1 MNPAIQNTTPVLME
15 GGTVCWN
22 GLFAPAAQDALE
34 RTCDALALEQARLNS
49 DASSIRTTRVSW
61 VHRNTET
68 EALYRDMEAIVL
80 RLNVE
85 LFHFDLT
92 GLTTLQYAVYE
103 SGQGGFFD
111 WHNDYGRSRDDPGQ
125 EPRKTAMS
133 LQLTDGA
140 AYDGCD
146 LEIRAAHPVD
156 VAPRERGSLVAFRA
170 DALHR
175 VTPVTRG
182 RRKALVVWAA
192 GRNSVDRLP
201 PAGF

>member
-1 MNPAIQNTTPVLME
+1 MNPAIQSTTPFLME
-15 GGTVCWN
+15 GGTVCWR
-22 GLFAPAAQDALE
+22 GLFAPAALDALE
-34 RTCDALALEQARLNS
+34 RSCDALALEQARLNS
-49 DASSIRTTRVSW
+49 GASSIRTTRVAW
-61 VHRNTET
+61 LHRNAQT

-80 RLNVE
+80 RLNAE

-92 GLTTLQYAVYE
+92 GLTVLQYAVYE
-103 SGQGGFFD
+103 HAQGGFFD

-125 EPRKTAMS
+125 EPRKITLS
-133 LQLTDGA
+133 LQLNDGT

-156 VAPRERGSLVAFRA
+156 VAPRERGCLVAFPA
-170 DALHR
+170 NALHR

-192 GRNSVDRLP
+192 GPEFR
-201 PAGF
+201 

>member
-1 MNPAIQNTTPVLME
+1 MNPAIQSTTPFLME
-15 GGTVCWN
+15 GGTVCWR
-22 GLFAPAAQDALE
+22 GLFAPPALDALE
-34 RTCDALALEQARLNS
+34 RSCDALALEQARLNS
-49 DASSIRTTRVSW
+49 GASSIRTTRVAW
-61 VHRNTET
+61 LHRNAQT

-80 RLNVE
+80 RLNAE

-92 GLTTLQYAVYE
+92 GLTVLQYAVYE
-103 SGQGGFFD
+103 HAQGGFFD

-125 EPRKTAMS
+125 EPRKITLS
-133 LQLTDGA
+133 LQLSDGT

-156 VAPRERGSLVAFRA
+156 VAPRERGCLVAFPA
-170 DALHR
+170 NALHR

-192 GRNSVDRLP
+192 GPEFR
-201 PAGF
+201 

>member
-1 MNPAIQNTTPVLME
+1 MNPAIQSTTPFLME
-15 GGTVCWN
+15 GGTVCWR
-22 GLFAPAAQDALE
+22 GLFAPAALDALE
-34 RTCDALALEQARLNS
+34 RSCDALALEQARLNS
-49 DASSIRTTRVSW
+49 GTSSIRTTRVAW
-61 VHRNTET
+61 LHRNAHT

-80 RLNVE
+80 RLNAE

-92 GLTTLQYAVYE
+92 GLTVLQYAVYE
-103 SGQGGFFD
+103 HAQGGFFD

-125 EPRKTAMS
+125 EPRKITLS
-133 LQLTDGA
+133 LQLSDGT

-156 VAPRERGSLVAFRA
+156 VAPRERGCLVAFPA
-170 DALHR
+170 NALHR

-192 GRNSVDRLP
+192 GPEFR
-201 PAGF
+201 